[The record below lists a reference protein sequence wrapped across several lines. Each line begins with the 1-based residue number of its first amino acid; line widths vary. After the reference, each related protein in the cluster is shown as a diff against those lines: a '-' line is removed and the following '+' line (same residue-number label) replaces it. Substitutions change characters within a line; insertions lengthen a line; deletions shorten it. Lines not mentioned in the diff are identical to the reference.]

1 MQFRD
6 LHTIDE
12 FRQVMDLEKLIWGY
26 TDAEDLVTVP
36 IFVITVKRG
45 GILVGAFDDE
55 DRMVGFVY
63 SLPAHKD
70 GRLTQWSHM
79 LGVVP
84 AYRNSGLG
92 FQLKLEQRRRALDFG
107 CALVEW
113 TYDPLQALNAHL
125 NFTKLAV
132 VVGEYAENVYG
143 ESSSVLHRGTPT
155 DRFIAQWWVADGTVA
170 ARISG
175 AEPAPAAPAADEAP
189 IVNATRRQGGW
200 LACANVDLGRRE
212 PRLQVEIPVG
222 FTEMQVE
229 QPGRARDWRDA
240 TRAIFQSYFA
250 AGYRAVAFSLEREAG
265 RGRYLL
271 EHREG

>member
-1 MQFRD
+1 MRFHD

-12 FRQVMDLEKLIWGY
+12 FRQVMDLEKRIWGY

-55 DRMVGFVY
+55 DRMAGFVY

-79 LGVVP
+79 LGVLEG
-84 AYRNSGLG
+84 YRNTGLG
-92 FQLKLEQRRRALDFG
+92 YQLKLEQRRRAIAAG

-125 NFTKLAV
+125 NFTKLGV
-132 VVGEYAENVYG
+132 VVAEYAENVYG

-155 DRFIAQWWVADGTVA
+155 DRFIAEWWIADPVVE
-170 ARISG
+170 ARLAG
-175 AEPAPAAPAADEAP
+175 VEAAPRPPRLADAP
-189 IVNATRRQGGW
+189 LANVTGSRGRW
-200 LACANVDLGRRE
+200 LACASIDLSRGE
-212 PRLQVEIPVG
+212 PQVQVEIPIG
-222 FTEMQVE
+222 FTEMQRE
-229 QPGRARDWRDA
+229 EPALAQEWRDA
-240 TRAIFQSYFA
+240 TRALFTTYFA
-250 AGYRAVAFSLEREAG
+250 RGYRAVDFSLSRAEG
-265 RGRYLL
+265 CGRYLL
-271 EHREG
+271 ERVV